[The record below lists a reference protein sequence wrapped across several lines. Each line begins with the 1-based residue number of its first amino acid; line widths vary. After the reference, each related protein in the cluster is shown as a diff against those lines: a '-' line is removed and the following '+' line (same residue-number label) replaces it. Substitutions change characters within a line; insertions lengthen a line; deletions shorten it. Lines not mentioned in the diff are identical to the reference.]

1 MLIRSQDKR
10 TVIVLENKS
19 SLFVEKFQ
27 NYPYGK
33 LLGELSFIQ
42 AGNKIIGIYV
52 TEERAIEVLDEI
64 CNAYLNLNI
73 AKGSEFFGMN
83 SSMGY
88 FGGYVKNGVF
98 QMPEV

>member
-1 MLIRSQDKR
+1 MLIRTQNKR
-10 TVIVLENKS
+10 SVIVLENKS

-42 AGNKIIGIYV
+42 ADNKIIGIYE
-52 TEERAIEVLDEI
+52 TEERAIAVLGEI
-64 CNAYLNLNI
+64 CNYYKSNEN
-73 AKGSEFFGMN
+73 
-83 SSMGY
+83 
-88 FGGYVKNGVF
+88 VVF

>member
-1 MLIRSQDKR
+1 MWIRTSDKKR
-10 TVIVLENKS
+10 VLFCGTV
-19 SLFVEKFQ
+19 
-27 NYPYGK
+27 GK
-33 LLGELSFIQ
+33 LEVDRCTEKVSKVLLNGEELGRY
-42 AGNKIIGIYV
+42 N
-52 TEERAIEVLDEI
+52 TEERAIDVLDEI

-73 AKGSEFFGMN
+73 AKGGEFFGMN